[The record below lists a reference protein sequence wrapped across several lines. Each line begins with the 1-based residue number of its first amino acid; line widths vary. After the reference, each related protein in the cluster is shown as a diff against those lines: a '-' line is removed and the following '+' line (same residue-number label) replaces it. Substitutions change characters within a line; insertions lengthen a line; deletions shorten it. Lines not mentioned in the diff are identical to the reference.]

1 MKDPAFRKLF
11 PDIIE
16 KWKSGQQQLGAS
28 ASPNKDSATGEKE
41 KGAVSG
47 EGGKAAGEEEK
58 PKAGGATY
66 SDIFVLF
73 VVVLIIA
80 FVGGRIFDM
89 I

>member
-16 KWKSGQQQLGAS
+16 KWKSGQQQRAS
-28 ASPNKDSATGEKE
+28 ASSNKDSATGEKE